1 MTILERGKIY
11 GVNAILINSDMY
23 KVIILLLSLLM
34 VSLHVQSAR
43 VDSLLIRFN
52 DWDTQ
57 PIHVSTC
64 SNFERLRGYN
74 KEIIV
79 SETRYVD
86 SLKFL
91 LSDLVETEDVYFP
104 VSCKIYIFN
113 TDTVRLKIC
122 MNRNYVILNG
132 KMYIN
137 NDSIVCFVNN
147 LMNRHSL
154 SDSKRFLPDIMGAN
168 YVGEKQHLYNLL
180 YEKLGEIFVSANYK
194 GNMIMNIRCKADK
207 KGKTTDVK
215 ISIVNPQKPNNKE
228 RSIARKLA
236 KFIKDNVFWEED
248 GERSSYDWISFPIR
262 YSTCPP

>member
-1 MTILERGKIY
+1 MFK
-11 GVNAILINSDMY
+11 VLIF
-23 KVIILLLSLLM
+23 LHSLLM

-86 SLKFL
+86 SLELL

-104 VSCKIYIFN
+104 VSCKIYIFD
-113 TDTVRLKIC
+113 TDTVRQKIC
-122 MNRNYVILNG
+122 MNRNYVIQNG

-137 NDSIVCFVNN
+137 NDLIVCFVNN
-147 LMNRHSL
+147 LLVQYPL
-154 SDSKRFLPDIMGAN
+154 SNSKRFLPDIMGAN

-180 YEKLGEIFVSANYK
+180 YEKLEEISLSANYK

-215 ISIVNPQKPNNKE
+215 ISIVNPQKPSNKE
-228 RSIARKLA
+228 RSIVKKFA
-236 KFIKDNVFWEED
+236 KYIKDNVFWEED
-248 GERSSYDWISFPIR
+248 GERGAFDWISFPMR
-262 YSTCPP
+262 CHRDR

>member
-1 MTILERGKIY
+1 MTILERGYIY
-11 GVNAILINSDMY
+11 GEKAILINSNMY

-34 VSLHVQSAR
+34 VSLHAQSAR

-104 VSCKIYIFN
+104 VSCKIYIYD

-137 NDSIVCFVNN
+137 ARPMAAFTY
-147 LMNRHSL
+147 R
-154 SDSKRFLPDIMGAN
+154 R
-168 YVGEKQHLYNLL
+168 KQLWQQ
-180 YEKLGEIFVSANYK
+180 
-194 GNMIMNIRCKADK
+194 
-207 KGKTTDVK
+207 GKENT
-215 ISIVNPQKPNNKE
+215 N
-228 RSIARKLA
+228 
-236 KFIKDNVFWEED
+236 
-248 GERSSYDWISFPIR
+248 
-262 YSTCPP
+262 

>member
-1 MTILERGKIY
+1 MFK
-11 GVNAILINSDMY
+11 VLIF
-23 KVIILLLSLLM
+23 LHSLLM

-86 SLKFL
+86 SLKLL

-104 VSCKIYIFN
+104 VSCKIYIFD

-122 MNRNYVILNG
+122 MNRNYVIQNG
-132 KMYIN
+132 KMYRN
-137 NDSIVCFVNN
+137 NDSIVFFVNN
-147 LMNRHSL
+147 LMVQHSI

-168 YVGEKQHLYNLL
+168 YARGKQHLYNLL
-180 YEKLGEIFVSANYK
+180 YEKLGEISISANYK

-215 ISIVNPQKPNNKE
+215 ISIVNPQKPSNKE
-228 RSIARKLA
+228 RSIVRKLA
-236 KFIKDNVFWEED
+236 KFIKDNIFWVED
-248 GERSSYDWISFPIR
+248 GERGAFDWISFTIR
-262 YSTCPP
+262 YSTGLSEGKYEE

>member
-1 MTILERGKIY
+1 MF
-11 GVNAILINSDMY
+11 
-23 KVIILLLSLLM
+23 KVIIFLLSLLM

-86 SLKFL
+86 SLKLL

-104 VSCKIYIFN
+104 VSCKIYIFD

-122 MNRNYVILNG
+122 MNRNYVIQNG

-137 NDSIVCFVNN
+137 NDLIVCFVNN
-147 LMNRHSL
+147 LLVQYPL
-154 SDSKRFLPDIMGAN
+154 SNSKKFLPDIMGAN

-180 YEKLGEIFVSANYK
+180 YEKLEEISFSANYK

-215 ISIVNPQKPNNKE
+215 ISIVNPQKPSNKE
-228 RSIARKLA
+228 RSIVRKFA
-236 KFIKDNVFWEED
+236 KYIKDNVFWEED
-248 GERSSYDWISFPIR
+248 EERGTFDWISFPMR
-262 YSTCPP
+262 CSSATGTGD